1 MNNKYSNE
9 VILLLLTLC
18 GYKYKTGNNTIKL
31 SYLEK
36 IFYYM
41 GDDLNNILN
50 HKALKNVLKIYNDSL
65 MILMDNSVYI
75 KYMKD
80 LEKGKVDTIL
90 YDDVEDKIRYLD
102 CLEKGKEF
110 IKYKRITDSHQ
121 FMNYFIYILQSKGIY
136 EINYD
141 KFCELT
147 GFPNKEMFNFYLNN
161 VFLPI
166 KNGELRF
173 SFQEEKLKKTIND
186 VEMFFMTRKNKVTYD
201 LPKLSYKDGI
211 YYTNNYKEN
220 LEPLYKDDYD
230 KLLEVTENYLNSL
243 VKLNR

>member
-1 MNNKYSNE
+1 MLETKTDLISMTESAMSSSNLSNYFAIILFKVKYETIDGQNVYILGNTKELGNWQPEKGLKLTTNE
-9 VILLLLTLC
+9 TSYPIWFTTEEVKCQIGTEIN
-18 GYKYKTGNNTIKL
+18 YKY
-31 SYLEK
+31 
-36 IFYYM
+36 
-41 GDDLNNILN
+41 
-50 HKALKNVLKIYNDSL
+50 
-65 MILMDNSVYI
+65 ILMNSKTNKMIEWESNMSNRLY
-75 KYMKD
+75 
-80 LEKGKVDTIL
+80 KV
-90 YDDVEDKIRYLD
+90 E
-102 CLEKGKEF
+102 
-110 IKYKRITDSHQ
+110 
-121 FMNYFIYILQSKGIY
+121 NKGIY

-166 KNGELRF
+166 KKGELRF

-186 VEMFFMTRKNKVTYD
+186 VEMFFTTRKNKVTYD

-220 LEPLYKDDYD
+220 LDPLYKDDYD